1 MKTRTGLALDYAPYL
16 LLDSICSDSLSFFS
30 ASSAFAADLRFAGF
44 FEFTIFGYKTNNK
57 SHLKNARM
65 EIFQCLARHGFIVRC
80 YQIAQFF
87 ILWEFIFLFHFQIVK
102 RSVFQKVEQK
112 RNNLETFKRN
122 LIFKLAL
129 KKN

>member
-1 MKTRTGLALDYAPYL
+1 MIAKILKKGL
-16 LLDSICSDSLSFFS
+16 
-30 ASSAFAADLRFAGF
+30 
-44 FEFTIFGYKTNNK
+44 KQ
-57 SHLKNARM
+57 LKQVYNS
-65 EIFQCLARHGFIVRC
+65 

-129 KKN
+129 MKINCPYEIFSDKKSRDLLDLAVFATMLAPHFICFLFMRIKLPNNKTSFKNDRNSKNSNL